1 MNLLSAVGRTFFGLG
16 LIASGLQQIFR
27 QEFVRLV
34 PPIPGWIPA
43 HSILAVLIGGIL
55 VIAGTAIVANRPQA
69 RTASALV
76 ALMLLAMLLLLYV
89 PQIATNPK
97 AGFMW
102 TNPCKVLALFGGC
115 ILLISIAPKENTNP
129 LRIIIRLFAKLA
141 FLSPIL
147 VSIFFVLGGIQHFVY
162 AGFVDTLVPAWIQP
176 NQRFWTCFAGVAL
189 IAGGLGLLIP
199 RFARLAATWSGIMI
213 FLWVILLHM
222 PRAFADLKQPGETSA
237 IFEALALSGV
247 AFLLAGTR
255 PKTPSE
261 KQTSLRS
268 APSENLRQSV

>member
-1 MNLLSAVGRTFFGLG
+1 MNSLSAVGRTFFGVG

-27 QEFVRLV
+27 REFVRLV

-55 VIAGTAIVANRPQA
+55 VIAGLSILANRPRA

-76 ALMLLAMLLLLYV
+76 GLMLLAMLFLLYV

-115 ILLISIAPKENTNP
+115 ILLISIAPKENTHP
-129 LRIIIRLFAKLA
+129 LGIIVQRFDKLP

-147 VSIFFVLGGIQHFVY
+147 VSVFFVVGGIQHFVY
-162 AGFVDTLVPAWIQP
+162 AGFVDTLVPAWIP
-176 NQRFWTCFAGVAL
+176 PSQRFWTCFAGAAL

-199 RFARLAATWSGIMI
+199 RFARLAATCSGVMI
-213 FLWVILLHM
+213 FLWVILLHV

-237 IFEALALSGV
+237 IFEAVALSGV
-247 AFLLAGTR
+247 AFLLAGTG
-255 PKTPSE
+255 PKAPSE
-261 KQTSLRS
+261 KQTHL
-268 APSENLRQSV
+268 